1 MQPFR
6 VFPPLLAELEL
17 LGVLALLPADC
28 EPGAPE
34 LVSVPGAPVPEPCPG
49 PPLPLPPPIPVLPP
63 APPPPAWAAAASDS
77 NNVTVII
84 NMKLV
89 ILLRIDTPPGFVTQR
104 CRMHSEPERKERH
117 LAQLVLGGSAGGRA
131 IRGRRLARRALRPV
145 PAGWN
150 SPGFVREPWPQRGF
164 CGDAA

>member
-34 LVSVPGAPVPEPCPG
+34 LVSVPAPPPVAPAPPFDG
-49 PPLPLPPPIPVLPP
+49 PPGEPPVDPAPPAPAPPPPP
-63 APPPPAWAAAASDS
+63 APPPCAAAASDS
-77 NNVTVII
+77 DNVTVII

-89 ILLRIDTPPGFVTQR
+89 IFLRIDTPPGFVTQR
-104 CRMHSEPERKERH
+104 CRMRGKPEE
-117 LAQLVLGGSAGGRA
+117 
-131 IRGRRLARRALRPV
+131 RALR
-145 PAGWN
+145 
-150 SPGFVREPWPQRGF
+150 
-164 CGDAA
+164 